1 MAKIL
6 LLEDDLILQEI
17 IQEYLVD
24 HNFVVESFFDG
35 EKALEAIDKNR
46 YDMLLL
52 DVNVPI
58 VDGFELLGY
67 LRDIK
72 NSTPAIYI
80 TSLSGVKNLQ
90 KGFDLGANDYL
101 KKPFDLEELI
111 IRIEHHLQA
120 TLSDKLIEFS
130 NIKFYPK
137 EQYLVQDGSRIE
149 LKRKEAEI
157 LLYLINR
164 KNEIVSS
171 DELIENLWDSDK
183 IPVYATIRT
192 YIKNLRR
199 AIGGERIENIKG
211 SGYRLNIL

>member
-17 IQEYLVD
+17 IQEYLQE
-24 HNFVVESFFDG
+24 HGFEVESFFDG

-52 DVNVPI
+52 DVNVPT

-80 TSLSGVKNLQ
+80 TSLAGVKNLQ

-120 TLSDKLIEFS
+120 TLNDKLIEFDD
-130 NIKFYPK
+130 IKFYPK
-137 EQYLVQDGSRIE
+137 ELYLVQDGSRIE

-164 KNEIVSS
+164 KNEIVSA
-171 DELIENLWDSDK
+171 DELIENIWKSNK
-183 IPVYATIRT
+183 IPAYATIRT